1 MTKILLQLNS
11 SHFDDLSSLEQLS
24 FSQPWTREQLLALLQ
39 QGPNSPFRCYGITWQ
54 EKLTGYLSFYELE
67 GEIEILNLAIA
78 PKFQRCGYASKLL
91 TTLLVQGKQRNV
103 QSVILEVRPSNHAAL
118 ALYKKFSFQEVG
130 RRRKYYQDSGE
141 DALIMQAP
149 CNPQPGE

>member
-1 MTKILLQLNS
+1 MTKILLQLDS

-78 PKFQRCGYASKLL
+78 PKFQRCGY
-91 TTLLVQGKQRNV
+91 V
-103 QSVILEVRPSNHAAL
+103 
-118 ALYKKFSFQEVG
+118 
-130 RRRKYYQDSGE
+130 
-141 DALIMQAP
+141 
-149 CNPQPGE
+149 